1 MDDLL
6 GLFGGAGGQVNAG
19 TNAFGGENV
28 WGDLGQQN
36 GSDQSASGKS
46 KTNEDILGL
55 F

>member
-6 GLFGGAGGQVNAG
+6 GLFGGGGGQVNAG
-19 TNAFGGENV
+19 TSAFGENV
-28 WGDLGQQN
+28 WGDVGQQN
-36 GSDQSASGKS
+36 GSGQSGSGKG